1 MSRDPLSG
9 PSSRAF
15 PGDILLSYQ
24 VGWTTGGEKW
34 DGNDLNG
41 HPVPICQVRSAS
53 APRIALNAPTNHQN
67 ANILKA
73 AKEQR
78 LAETESALYGA
89 LVTLSSMGPTTT
101 LLQATMKPDSLQKS
115 KAARMDEW
123 TRMPLRD
130 WPDIYH
136 WKASMCDQ
144 FTLNQSQEVPLVDH
158 LTASHAISA
167 SPAATTI
174 HSHSP
179 QGELETSG
187 PASFAWH
194 PGEDV
199 NMGSPYNA
207 YFRPHGVVSSPT
219 YLRDPAPGPAKT
231 ISNPFPDFSTATVT
245 GNSGK
250 EDEHSTMADELSKS
264 KPSIYF

>member
-1 MSRDPLSG
+1 MTRWPAQTHQTCPIG
-9 PSSRAF
+9 GKRHF
-15 PGDILLSYQ
+15 P
-24 VGWTTGGEKW
+24 VGWTTGGEIW
-34 DGNDLNG
+34 DGNNLNG
-41 HPVPICQVRSAS
+41 HPVPTCQA
-53 APRIALNAPTNHQN
+53 AEMQTRIALNAPTNHQN

-73 AKEQR
+73 AREQR

-89 LVTLSSMGPTTT
+89 LMTLSSMGPTTT
-101 LLQATMKPDSLQKS
+101 LLQATTKTDSLQKS

-123 TRMPLRD
+123 SRLPLRG

-158 LTASHAISA
+158 STASHAISA

-179 QGELETSG
+179 QGELETPG

-194 PGEDV
+194 PGGNV

-207 YFRPHGVVSSPT
+207 YLRPPGMVSSPT
-219 YLRDPAPGPAKT
+219 YLRDPAPGPAET
-231 ISNPFPDFSTATVT
+231 IVNPFPDFSTATVT